1 MNLKRTR
8 GKPISTRMGV
18 VAAAAVA
25 ALTGFGGS
33 AAVPSDQVTQFNPTA
48 AVADEQETQLEHWQ
62 NLKPQ
67 AENG

>member
-8 GKPISTRMGV
+8 GKPISTRVGV
-18 VAAAAVA
+18 AAAVA